1 MKKYSLEWWQAQPP
15 EKVGKETEKIVEKL
29 FIEWNH
35 SQAFAWH
42 RMPDARAARGR
53 LAAQPADYLY
63 RCGEHA
69 GFIEVKALKHEYRL
83 PKDRVSQLPTLLKWN
98 LAGSDDLIL
107 VFHYMIGKWRWMFP
121 HQLETDVPSWDLS
134 CFVTFDSAE
143 EALKSTGYFNV
154 GEQEE

>member
-29 FIEWNH
+29 FVEWNH
-35 SQAFAWH
+35 SQSFAWQ

-63 RCGEHA
+63 RCGKHA
-69 GFIEVKALKHEYRL
+69 GFIEVKALKHECRL

-98 LAGSDDLIL
+98 LAGSDDLML
-107 VFHYMIGKWRWMFP
+107 VFH
-121 HQLETDVPSWDLS
+121 
-134 CFVTFDSAE
+134 
-143 EALKSTGYFNV
+143 
-154 GEQEE
+154 